1 LLQGKTYLWILIIL
15 FFTVGQAAQAG
26 LIFDNHLFYSNVTTK
41 TTLSESQSR
50 YGASF
55 FLGAS
60 ISKLYFIGWKTTV
73 FSDSKTDSAGTAK
86 ISGLEMGPRLGVF
99 LDKSHWW
106 ALAANYLP
114 VHSATYTSDTGTV
127 SKLTGSGY
135 EFELCFAPQVFN
147 HLSPGVS
154 LLYHLGS
161 YSSSTDAANTTST
174 VSYSRSGFTP
184 SVYLHWVFGGL
195 D

>member
-1 LLQGKTYLWILIIL
+1 M
-15 FFTVGQAAQAG
+15 
-26 LIFDNHLFYSNVTTK
+26 
-41 TTLSESQSR
+41 
-50 YGASF
+50 
-55 FLGAS
+55 
-60 ISKLYFIGWKTTV
+60 
-73 FSDSKTDSAGTAK
+73 TDSVGTAK

-99 LDKSHWW
+99 LDKSRWW
-106 ALAANYLP
+106 AFTATYLP

-135 EFELCFAPQVFN
+135 EFELCFAPQVFKN
-147 HLSPGVS
+147 LSPGVS

-161 YSSSTDAANTTST
+161 YSSSTDSSNTTSN

>member
-1 LLQGKTYLWILIIL
+1 MTALIS
-15 FFTVGQAAQAG
+15 FFTLAYPTQAG
-26 LIFDNHLFYSNVTTK
+26 LIFDNHLFYSNVGTK
-41 TTLSESQSR
+41 TTHTESQSR
-50 YGASF
+50 YGVSF

-60 ISKLYFIGWKTTV
+60 IPKLYFIGWKTTV
-73 FSDSKTDSAGTAK
+73 FSDSMVDSVGTAK
-86 ISGLEMGPRLGVF
+86 TSGLEMGPRFGIF
-99 LDKSHWW
+99 FDKSRWW
-106 ALAANYLP
+106 ALTATYLP

-135 EFELCFAPQVFN
+135 ELELCFAPQVFKN
-147 HLSPGVS
+147 LSPGVS

-174 VSYSRSGFTP
+174 VSYSRTGFTP